1 MSDEQESS
9 KVGILACIGIILILI
24 GALVKMSTIP
34 MILFILFG
42 SICFCCLPI
51 KLLED
56 YLPKQAE
63 RTDFSHLDL
72 SEDRRDDY

>member
-9 KVGILACIGIILILI
+9 KVGIAACIGIILILI
-24 GALVKMSTIP
+24 GALVEMPLIP

-42 SICFCCLPI
+42 SICFCCWPLM
-51 KLLED
+51 LLED
-56 YLPKQAE
+56 YVAKKAE

>member
-1 MSDEQESS
+1 MSDEQQSS
-9 KVGILACIGIILILI
+9 KVGIAACIGIILILI
-24 GALVKMSTIP
+24 GALVKMPLIP

-42 SICFCCLPI
+42 SGCFCCLPI

-56 YLPKQAE
+56 YGVKQAE

-72 SEDRRDDY
+72 SPDDY